1 MRGRACSSHTE
12 TMIIQSQSPL
22 RPFAPARPSARA
34 AVPAESQPGDSV
46 QISRD
51 TPLSRRSASSL
62 KGGQQQLA
70 FKAAEQGAPLFGV
83 GGLIFPDS
91 TGKIKEMALQ
101 LGNVEFDKPLPE
113 ETHNGLLGVW
123 NQLFTHMPETHFT
136 VVCADQRGIDDVNK
150 LVQDSGTDPQ
160 RVSVVPAQADKMSIW
175 IRDSML
181 PVRAEDG
188 HTKLLIQDRTYWP
201 GEGDNTIAPTLA
213 QVHGQDQHNP
223 ITSQQHPALRIDGG
237 NILSNSKQIIVGS
250 DSIRHT
256 RARLQELAQD
266 PARAKEIEE
275 FYTRASGQPADDKDK
290 MWEELPKLVFQSE
303 FGRPVLVIARDH
315 DQPAFHID
323 MCATPIGDSK
333 FLVGDPSLAIKTLKA
348 LTPEER
354 AATNREMA
362 LNAGINSG
370 EDLIGKLMAAEDN
383 AENQANYDAVAAE
396 LKEAGYEIERV
407 PAMMGLRTTWSV
419 PYLTYNNCIME
430 RYPAADGSETKKVY
444 LPQYGCQVL
453 DKMAEKIYQGNDYEV
468 IPLQMGSIS
477 KLEGAIR
484 CSSYAIERE
493 F

>member
-1 MRGRACSSHTE
+1 
-12 TMIIQSQSPL
+12 MIIQSQPST
-22 RPFAPARPSARA
+22 RAFAPFRPLPA
-34 AVPAESQPGDSV
+34 APAFTPAASQPTDSA

-51 TPLSRRSASSL
+51 P
-62 KGGQQQLA
+62 GPINW
-70 FKAAEQGAPLFGV
+70 KAAPLAGAQTRLASRVTEQTAPLFGI

-101 LGNVEFDKPLPE
+101 LGNVEFKKPLPE

-150 LVQDSGTDPQ
+150 LVRDSGTDPS
-160 RVSVVPAQADKMSIW
+160 RVSVVPAQAEQMSIW

-201 GEGDNTIAPTLA
+201 GAGDNTIAPTLA
-213 QVHGQDQHNP
+213 QIHGEDAHNP
-223 ITSQQHPALRIDGG
+223 ITAHQHPALRIDGG
-237 NILSNSKQIIVGS
+237 NILSNSKQIIVGN

-256 RARLQELAQD
+256 RARLQELYQD
-266 PARAKEIEE
+266 PVRAKEIED
-275 FYTRASGQPADDKDK
+275 FYSRTSGQSPQDREQ

-303 FGRPVLVIARDH
+303 FGKPVLVIARDL

-323 MCATPIGDSK
+323 MTCTPIGDKK
-333 FLVGDPSLAIKTLKA
+333 FLVGDPSMAIKALKA
-348 LTPEER
+348 LSPEER
-354 AATNREMA
+354 EATNKAMA
-362 LNAGINSG
+362 ANAGITSG
-370 EDLIGKLMAAEDN
+370 EDLVGKLIAAEN
-383 AENQANYDAVAAE
+383 TAENQANYDAVAAE
-396 LKEAGYEIERV
+396 LKEAGYEIERM
-407 PAMMGLRTTWSV
+407 PALMGLRTTWSV

-430 RYPAADGSETKKVY
+430 RYPSADGQEVKKVY
-444 LPQYGCQVL
+444 LPQYGCEVL
-453 DKMAEKIYQGNDYEV
+453 DKMAENIYQGNGYEV

>member
-1 MRGRACSSHTE
+1 
-12 TMIIQSQSPL
+12 MIIQSQPAI
-22 RPFAPARPSARA
+22 RPFAPIRPQPAFVAEAS
-34 AVPAESQPGDSV
+34 PAEHPADTA

-51 TPLSRRSASSL
+51 P
-62 KGGQQQLA
+62 GPINW
-70 FKAAEQGAPLFGV
+70 KAAPLAGAQTRLANKAAGQSAPLFGV

-101 LGNVEFDKPLPE
+101 LGNVEFKKPLPE

-150 LVQDSGTDPQ
+150 LVRDSGTDPA
-160 RVSVVPAQADKMSIW
+160 RVSVVPAQAEQMSIW

-201 GEGDNTIAPTLA
+201 GAGDNTIAPTLA
-213 QVHGQDQHNP
+213 QVHGEDEHNP

-256 RARLQELAQD
+256 RARLQELYQD
-266 PARAKEIEE
+266 PAKAKEIEE
-275 FYTRASGQPADDKDK
+275 FYSRASGQSPEDKDQ
-290 MWEELPKLVFQSE
+290 MWEQLPSLVFQSE
-303 FGRPVLVIARDH
+303 FGKPVLVIARDH

-323 MCATPIGDSK
+323 MTCTPIGDKK
-333 FLVGDPSLAIKTLKA
+333 FLVGDPSLAIKALKA
-348 LTPEER
+348 LSPEER
-354 AATNREMA
+354 EATNKAMA
-362 LNAGINSG
+362 ANAGITSG
-370 EDLIGKLMAAEDN
+370 EDLVGKLIAAEN
-383 AENQANYDAVAAE
+383 TAENQANYDAVAAE
-396 LKEAGYEIERV
+396 LKDAGYEIERM
-407 PAMMGLRTTWSV
+407 PALMGLRTTWSV

-430 RYPAADGSETKKVY
+430 RYPGSDGQEVKKVY
-444 LPQYGCQVL
+444 LPQYGCEVL
-453 DKMAEKIYQGNDYEV
+453 DKMAENIYQGNGYEV

>member
-1 MRGRACSSHTE
+1 MK
-12 TMIIQSQSPL
+12 IQSQSTL
-22 RPFAPARPSARA
+22 RPFTPTRSLPQNSAPAVATPPADSA
-34 AVPAESQPGDSV
+34 

-51 TPLSRRSASSL
+51 VQPTRRSAGSIQ
-62 KGGQQQLA
+62 GGQQQLA
-70 FKAAEQGAPLFGV
+70 FKVAEQGTPLFGV

-150 LVQDSGTDPQ
+150 LVRDSGTDPS
-160 RVSVVPAQADKMSIW
+160 RVAVVPAQGDKMSIW

-201 GEGDNTIAPTLA
+201 GPNDNTIAPTLA
-213 QVHGQDQHNP
+213 QVHGQNEHNP
-223 ITSQQHPALRIDGG
+223 IASQQHPALRIDGG
-237 NILSNSKQIIVGS
+237 NILSNSKQIFVGS
-250 DSIRHT
+250 DSVRHT

-275 FYTRASGQPADDKDK
+275 FYTKASGQPAGDKEK
-290 MWEELPKLVFQSE
+290 MWAELPQLVFQSE
-303 FGRPVLVIARDH
+303 FGRPVLVVARDH

-323 MCATPIGDSK
+323 MCATPIGDHK
-333 FLVGDPSLAIKTLKA
+333 FLVGDPSMAIKALKA

-354 AATNREMA
+354 AATNRAMA
-362 LNAGINSG
+362 LNAGITSG
-370 EDLIGKLMAAEDN
+370 EDLIGKLIAAEDN
-383 AENQANYDAVAAE
+383 AENQANYDAMAAE
-396 LKEAGYEIERV
+396 LKEAGYEIERM
-407 PAMMGLRTTWSV
+407 PALMGLRTTWSV
-419 PYLTYNNCIME
+419 PYLTYNNCIQE
-430 RYPAADGSETKKVY
+430 RYTAADGSEVKKVY
-444 LPQYGCQVL
+444 LPQYGCEVL
-453 DKMAEKIYQGNDYEV
+453 DQMAEKIYEGNGIEV
-468 IPLQMGSIS
+468 VPLQMGSIS

-484 CSSYAIERE
+484 CSSYAIERD

>member
-1 MRGRACSSHTE
+1 M
-12 TMIIQSQSPL
+12 MIQSLPPTRTLAPFRPL
-22 RPFAPARPSARA
+22 PKAMAETGETLPADSA
-34 AVPAESQPGDSV
+34 

-51 TPLSRRSASSL
+51 PGRPAWKAAPLAGAQTRLAS
-62 KGGQQQLA
+62 
-70 FKAAEQGAPLFGV
+70 KAAEQGAPLFGV

-101 LGNVEFDKPLPE
+101 LGNVEFQKPLPE

-150 LVQDSGTDPQ
+150 LVRDSGTDPN
-160 RVSVVPAQADKMSIW
+160 RVSVVPAQAEQMSIW

-201 GEGDNTIAPTLA
+201 GAGDNTIAPTLA

-256 RARLQELAQD
+256 RARLQELYAD
-266 PARAKEIEE
+266 PAKAKEIEE
-275 FYTRASGQPADDKDK
+275 FYTRVSGNSVEDKDQ
-290 MWEELPKLVFQSE
+290 MWAELPKYVFQSE
-303 FGRPVLVIARDH
+303 FGRPVLEIARDH

-323 MCATPIGDSK
+323 MTCTPIGDKK
-333 FLVGDPSLAIKTLKA
+333 FLVGDPSLAIKALKA
-348 LTPEER
+348 LSPEER
-354 AATNREMA
+354 EATNKSMA
-362 LNAGINSG
+362 ENAGITSG
-370 EDLIGKLMAAEDN
+370 EDLIGKLIAAEN
-383 AENQANYDAVAAE
+383 TAENQANYDTVAAE
-396 LKEAGYEIERV
+396 LKEAGYEIERM
-407 PAMMGLRTTWSV
+407 PALMGLRTTWSV

-430 RYPAADGSETKKVY
+430 RYPNAEGEEVKKVY
-444 LPQYGCQVL
+444 LPQYGCGVL
-453 DKMAEKIYQGNDYEV
+453 DKMAENIYKGNGYEV

>member
-1 MRGRACSSHTE
+1 M
-12 TMIIQSQSPL
+12 MIQSLSST
-22 RPFAPARPSARA
+22 RPFTPARPLSRASAP
-34 AVPAESQPGDSV
+34 VENLPADSAEL
-46 QISRD
+46 SRD
-51 TPLSRRSASSL
+51 PGVSKSSCGLKVSASL
-62 KGGQQQLA
+62 RGGQQQLA
-70 FKAAEQGAPLFGV
+70 CKAAEQAAPLFGV

-101 LGNVEFDKPLPE
+101 LGNVEFNKPLPD

-150 LVQDSGTDPQ
+150 LVQDSGTDSS

-201 GEGDNTIAPTLA
+201 GAGDNTIAPTLA

-223 ITSQQHPALRIDGG
+223 ITSQAHPALRIDGG

-256 RARLQELAQD
+256 RARLQELYQE

-275 FYTRASGQPADDKDK
+275 FYTKASGQPADDKDK

-323 MCATPIGDSK
+323 MCATPIGDKK

-348 LTPEER
+348 LSPEER
-354 AATNREMA
+354 AASNREMA
-362 LNAGINSG
+362 LNAGITSG
-370 EDLIGKLMAAEDN
+370 EDLIGKLIAAEDN

-396 LKEAGYEIERV
+396 LKEAGYEIERM

-430 RYPAADGSETKKVY
+430 RYPDGNGGETKKVY
-444 LPQYGCQVL
+444 LPQYGCGVL

>member
-1 MRGRACSSHTE
+1 MT
-12 TMIIQSQSPL
+12 IQSQPL
-22 RPFAPARPSARA
+22 TRTLPPFRPLSTARPEAAPAPQ
-34 AVPAESQPGDSV
+34 PADTA

-51 TPLSRRSASSL
+51 PGAVKWKAAPLAE
-62 KGGQQQLA
+62 GQTRLA
-70 FKAAEQGAPLFGV
+70 NKAAEQAAPLFGV

-101 LGNVEFDKPLPE
+101 LGNVEFKKPLPE

-150 LVQDSGTDPQ
+150 LVRDSGTDPN
-160 RVSVVPAQADKMSIW
+160 RVSVVPAQAEQMSIW

-201 GEGDNTIAPTLA
+201 GAGDNTIAPTLA
-213 QVHGQDQHNP
+213 QVHGQDAHNP

-256 RARLQELAQD
+256 RARLQELYQD
-266 PARAKEIEE
+266 PAKAKEIED
-275 FYTRASGQPADDKDK
+275 FYSRASGQSPQDKDQ
-290 MWEELPKLVFQSE
+290 MWNELPKLVFQSE
-303 FGRPVLVIARDH
+303 FGRPVLEIARDH

-323 MCATPIGDSK
+323 MTCTPIGDKK
-333 FLVGDPSLAIKTLKA
+333 FLVGDPSLAIKALKA
-348 LTPEER
+348 LSPEER
-354 AATNREMA
+354 EATNKAMA
-362 LNAGINSG
+362 ANAGITSG
-370 EDLIGKLMAAEDN
+370 EDLIGKLIAAEN
-383 AENQANYDAVAAE
+383 TAENQANYDTVAAE
-396 LKEAGYEIERV
+396 LKEAGYEIERM
-407 PAMMGLRTTWSV
+407 PALMGLRTTWSV

-430 RYPAADGSETKKVY
+430 RYPDASGQEVRKVY
-444 LPQYGCQVL
+444 LPQYGCEVL
-453 DKMAEKIYQGNDYEV
+453 DKMAENIYKGNGYEV